1 MKRQISWA
9 LTLLAL
15 VVIPF
20 GAYWMAESSIQAQRG
35 QGGYAC
41 GMPVLALY
49 LLAVLVAGALS
60 LVAGALSLVATVLNV
75 LAFRAQPAPRP
86 VWRVLEL
93 LIVAAPLLLGVV
105 VALML
110 WVNP

>member
-49 LLAVLVAGALS
+49 LLAVLVAG
-60 LVAGALSLVATVLNV
+60 VLSLVATVRNV
-75 LAFRAQPAPRP
+75 LTFRAQPAPRP